1 MDVLPKVKIEIVV
14 PDKSAQAIIDAIVK
28 AAQTGA
34 IGDGKIFISNM
45 ENAVRVRTGESGDI
59 AL

>member
-1 MDVLPKVKIEIVV
+1 VV